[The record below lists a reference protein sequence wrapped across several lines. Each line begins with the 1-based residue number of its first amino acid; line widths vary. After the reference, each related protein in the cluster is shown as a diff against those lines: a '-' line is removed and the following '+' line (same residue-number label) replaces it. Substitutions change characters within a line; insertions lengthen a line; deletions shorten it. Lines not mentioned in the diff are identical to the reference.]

1 MIKKIK
7 HSLLAIILAGLVV
20 SCNNADTKTDQ
31 NVESENHIE
40 DHDQSKQEANKEEE
54 NNQEEKE
61 NPEEINTEDE
71 EESEE
76 TKIEATDEET
86 VEEPMED
93 DDLISNDG
101 IYYTSY
107 DPTSYGEINEY
118 GMPTIESWKI
128 EGDILTVKGS
138 LQYPYPD
145 GEYIE
150 NNIHTFKLTDQTTYT
165 GVGGDGEFEM
175 SKEDILSAPA
185 PSNTIT
191 VKDGIVTNIRFS
203 SWSFKSNNS
212 LKYFLIPK
220 QG

>member
-20 SCNNADTKTDQ
+20 SCNNADTKADQ
-31 NVESENHIE
+31 NVESENHIG

-54 NNQEEKE
+54 NKQEEDT
-61 NPEEINTEDE
+61 EEINTEDE

-86 VEEPMED
+86 VEETIED
-93 DDLISNDG
+93 DDLITDDG
-101 IYYTSY
+101 VYYTSY

-118 GMPTIESWKI
+118 GMPTIESWNI

-138 LQYPYPD
+138 LQCPYPD

-150 NNIHTFKLTDQTTYT
+150 NKIHTFKLTDQTTYT

-203 SWSFKSNNS
+203 S
-212 LKYFLIPK
+212 
-220 QG
+220 

>member
-20 SCNNADTKTDQ
+20 SCNNADTKADQ
-31 NVESENHIE
+31 NVESENHIG

-54 NNQEEKE
+54 NKQEEDT
-61 NPEEINTEDE
+61 EEINTEDE

-86 VEEPMED
+86 VEETIED
-93 DDLISNDG
+93 DDLITDDG
-101 IYYTSY
+101 VYYTSY

-118 GMPTIESWKI
+118 GMPTIESWMI
-128 EGDILTVKGS
+128 EDDILTIKGS
-138 LQYPYPD
+138 LQSPYPD
-145 GEYIE
+145 GDYIE

-175 SKEDILSAPA
+175 SKEDVLTAPA

-191 VKDGIVTNIRFS
+191 VKDGVVTNIRFS
-203 SWSFKSNNS
+203 SWSFKTI
-212 LKYFLIPK
+212 FLQNIFL
-220 QG
+220 

>member
-1 MIKKIK
+1 MVKKIK
-7 HSLLAIILAGLVV
+7 HSLLAIILTGLVV

-40 DHDQSKQEANKEEE
+40 ENDLNNLEANKEE
-54 NNQEEKE
+54 NKQEEEEDPKE
-61 NPEEINTEDE
+61 IDTEDE

-76 TKIEATDEET
+76 TKIEATDEEA
-86 VEEPMED
+86 VEEPIED
-93 DDLISNDG
+93 DDLITDDG
-101 IYYTSY
+101 VYYTSY

-128 EGDILTVKGS
+128 EDDILTVKGS

-150 NNIHTFKLTDQTTYT
+150 NKIHTFKLTDQTTYT

-175 SKEDILSAPA
+175 PKEDILSAPA

-191 VKDGIVTNIRFS
+191 IKDGIVTNIRFS
-203 SWSFKSNNS
+203 SWSFKTIFIQNI
-212 LKYFLIPK
+212 FL
-220 QG
+220 

>member
-1 MIKKIK
+1 MVKKIK
-7 HSLLAIILAGLVV
+7 HSLLAIILTGLVV

-40 DHDQSKQEANKEEE
+40 ENDLNNLEANKEE
-54 NNQEEKE
+54 NKQEEEEDPKE
-61 NPEEINTEDE
+61 IDTEDE

-76 TKIEATDEET
+76 TKIEATDEEA
-86 VEEPMED
+86 VEEPIED
-93 DDLISNDG
+93 DDLITDDG

-118 GMPTIESWKI
+118 GMPTIESWNI

-138 LQYPYPD
+138 LQCPYPD

-150 NNIHTFKLTDQTTYT
+150 NKIHTFKLTDQTTYT

-203 SWSFKSNNS
+203 SWSFKTI
-212 LKYFLIPK
+212 FLQNIFL
-220 QG
+220 

>member
-1 MIKKIK
+1 MVKKIK
-7 HSLLAIILAGLVV
+7 HSLLAIILTGLVV

-40 DHDQSKQEANKEEE
+40 ENDQNNLEANKEESK
-54 NNQEEKE
+54 QEEEEDPKE
-61 NPEEINTEDE
+61 IDTEDE
-71 EESEE
+71 EESKE
-76 TKIEATDEET
+76 TKIETTDEENVTESTDQET
-86 VEEPMED
+86 VED
-93 DDLISNDG
+93 DDLITDDG

-118 GMPTIESWKI
+118 GMPTIESWNI

-150 NNIHTFKLTDQTTYT
+150 NKIHNFKLTDQTTYT

-175 SKEDILSAPA
+175 SKEDVLTAPA

-191 VKDGIVTNIRFS
+191 VKDGVVTNIRFS
-203 SWSFKSNNS
+203 S
-212 LKYFLIPK
+212 
-220 QG
+220 